1 MGRALFGYTVVNL
14 GCKVNRVEADGFE
27 RLLGGARGCCLL
39 AESAADLIIVNT
51 CTVTGEAEKKTRKA
65 VRHALSTNG
74 GARVV
79 VTGCASEL
87 LVGDLR
93 RYG

>member
-1 MGRALFGYTVVNL
+1 MKFSIINL

-27 RLLGGARGCCLL
+27 RLLGERGGAPV

-65 VRHALSTNG
+65 VRRALSANE
-74 GARVV
+74 GAQVI
-79 VTGCASEL
+79 VTG
-87 LVGDLR
+87 
-93 RYG
+93 